1 MGSTAPPCRVPS
13 RAARDRPGDG
23 RSGFRFRLVAV
34 VSAAAPGA
42 PARDDTRSSGAGG
55 VIPKRY
61 ASITLGRVD
70 LALLDALSPLG
81 ADLT

>member
-1 MGSTAPPCRVPS
+1 
-13 RAARDRPGDG
+13 
-23 RSGFRFRLVAV
+23 
-34 VSAAAPGA
+34 
-42 PARDDTRSSGAGG
+42 

-81 ADLT
+81 AQIDVTLELKVGVWDRPPLGTGASLSTGYIFLLYALPYQRLVRWKSQVSSGD